1 MCAYLSSICFLVLRR
16 LWCWRERVQ
25 TCKWLRC
32 ILLNGGSLFSITD
45 NLLETSHGPESGWVT
60 FESRGWKTNK
70 QQTIGQSVLSDT
82 SLRNYCGLTLI
93 NAFYLLRLFKVKE
106 LSLLTLPNVS
116 LYFRKLVKWA
126 VLEENGFWLSYYWL
140 LYQFF

>member
-1 MCAYLSSICFLVLRR
+1 MGLKVAGLLSKAGV
-16 LWCWRERVQ
+16 EKQ
-25 TCKWLRC
+25 T
-32 ILLNGGSLFSITD
+32 SS
-45 NLLETSHGPESGWVT
+45 
-60 FESRGWKTNK
+60 K
-70 QQTIGQSVLSDT
+70 QLGSVLNDT

-126 VLEENGFWLSYYWL
+126 VLEENGF
-140 LYQFF
+140 